1 MKKPQLHVD
10 RIQYSDI
17 YDVFYVKKVV
27 ITVGDIITHFKNFFF
42 LYAAASFRKLYKF
55 KNLLW

>member
-1 MKKPQLHVD
+1 MWTG
-10 RIQYSDI
+10 YSDI

-42 LYAAASFRKLYKF
+42 LHAAAFFRKLYKF

>member
-1 MKKPQLHVD
+1 MWTG
-10 RIQYSDI
+10 YSDI
-17 YDVFYVKKVV
+17 YDVFYVKKVI
-27 ITVGDIITHFKNFFF
+27 ITVGDIITHFKNFLF

>member
-1 MKKPQLHVD
+1 MWTG
-10 RIQYSDI
+10 YSDI

-42 LYAAASFRKLYKF
+42 FLYAAASFRKLYKF
-55 KNLLW
+55 KNLMW

>member
-1 MKKPQLHVD
+1 MWTG
-10 RIQYSDI
+10 YSDI

-42 LYAAASFRKLYKF
+42 LHAAASFKKLYKF
-55 KNLLW
+55 KNLMW